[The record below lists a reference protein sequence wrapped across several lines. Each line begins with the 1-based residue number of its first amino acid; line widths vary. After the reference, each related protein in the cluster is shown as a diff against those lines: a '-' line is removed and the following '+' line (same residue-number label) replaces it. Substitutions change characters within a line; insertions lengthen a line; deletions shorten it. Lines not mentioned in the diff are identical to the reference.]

1 MKYFPSLSYVWVK
14 VAWAIFVVI
23 FEVKCGYLI
32 FNYKRQDVALKQLS
46 MDSWL
51 FEGNCCMVV
60 GHFTAETYEFYE
72 QPFLKFANAFQ
83 AVLLSVYDG
92 DVTKLE
98 VNLLLAYF

>member
-1 MKYFPSLSYVWVK
+1 
-14 VAWAIFVVI
+14 
-23 FEVKCGYLI
+23 
-32 FNYKRQDVALKQLS
+32 
-46 MDSWL
+46 
-51 FEGNCCMVV
+51 MVV